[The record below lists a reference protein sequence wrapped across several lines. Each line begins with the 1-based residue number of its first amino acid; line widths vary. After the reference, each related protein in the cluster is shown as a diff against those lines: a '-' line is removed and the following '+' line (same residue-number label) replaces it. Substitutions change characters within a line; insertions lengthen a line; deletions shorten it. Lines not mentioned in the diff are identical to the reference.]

1 MTTCKAVHGGMAV
14 PMCLLSQGLQVS
26 EPMWAFSNKTM
37 LAEGL
42 EGCMSFSTF
51 SGCGSLPSTV
61 TSPPEKESVSWL
73 HPQGSLSLRLQGQ
86 PSESSFFFL
95 TMTNPI
101 WNVYKIRQNMAG
113 SAPALGL
120 WNPFTAVPFGGIAV
134 SRLGFL

>member
-1 MTTCKAVHGGMAV
+1 MQSSAWRDGRVNV
-14 PMCLLSQGLQVS
+14 PAFTGAS

-86 PSESSFFFL
+86 PSESSFFSPNNDKSHL
-95 TMTNPI
+95 EC
-101 WNVYKIRQNMAG
+101 V
-113 SAPALGL
+113 
-120 WNPFTAVPFGGIAV
+120 
-134 SRLGFL
+134 